1 MANKELTAKRN
12 SKHEFVRIDDA
23 PLLPPPATEAG
34 ITGWLWQNIFSS
46 MADFSS
52 IGTSFR
58 SICVAALSVFLLY
71 FGFGQI
77 FTLLDLSLIHI

>member
-1 MANKELTAKRN
+1 MANQENTAKRN
-12 SKHEFVRIDDA
+12 SKHEFFRIDDA

-52 IGTSFR
+52 VGASFR
-58 SICVAALSVFLLY
+58 SICVAALSIFLLY

-77 FTLLDLSLIHI
+77 FILLDFAFF